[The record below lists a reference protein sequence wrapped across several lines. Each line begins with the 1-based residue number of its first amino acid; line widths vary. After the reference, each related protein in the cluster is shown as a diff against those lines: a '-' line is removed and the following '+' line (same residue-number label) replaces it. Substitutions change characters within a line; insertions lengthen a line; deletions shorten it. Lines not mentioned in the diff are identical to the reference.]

1 MSTSVNL
8 HIHIRRGTDA
18 TYEVTADEE
27 TVGRAGPESLH
38 WQSLADGA
46 FQARLAQ
53 LMQAP
58 ETGDAH
64 PFRVVGETLFSAL
77 FQGQVLRLFTGI
89 YDQST
94 RQSHSYLR
102 IRLDI
107 DERAPE
113 IADLPWEFLYW
124 RDAPLATQVQTL
136 LVRQWLNMDYGPIA
150 PLAIVGQPKV
160 LLVIPAG
167 SGLMTDREREIVA
180 DTLHRAGMP
189 YQILEGSVSV
199 QQVEDA
205 LAGGEFHILHF
216 IGHGAAAKA
225 EDGTMH
231 GFLAFNARSGP
242 EGNSTE
248 IDWVDHERIQV
259 LLSPHAS
266 LRLVI
271 LNACEG
277 ARTSGRGPA
286 GSGSSFIGLVPSI
299 LRAGVPAVIAMQY
312 PIRDDVALQF
322 ADTFYRRLTAGRWA
336 GHVDL
341 ALTLAR
347 GACYLN
353 FPNDRGFATPVLFLR
368 AQDGHLFD
376 TAAPVTEPR
385 QLDVGELAR
394 EALDRISAH
403 LTHGASASEQQTG
416 SALLSVLRAAAQSR
430 PSAQE
435 ALADLAKMPEDLDA
449 QAAARLQLKKLLAK
463 QPATAREVKH
473 LLDVQKSDTPWQ
485 GAGIVAGD
493 RSIVGGKGV
502 KISGNVITGDIG
514 GSVTIGGPRS

>member
-1 MSTSVNL
+1 MTQAVNL
-8 HIHIRRGTDA
+8 DIHIRPGRDA
-18 TYEVTADEE
+18 SYEVTADEK
-27 TVGRAGPESLH
+27 TTGRAGPEALR
-38 WQSLADGA
+38 WQDLLDDA
-46 FQARLAQ
+46 FQARLTR
-53 LMQAP
+53 LTEVP
-58 ETGDAH
+58 ETGEASI
-64 PFRVVGETLFSAL
+64 FRAVGEALFSAL

-89 YDQST
+89 YDQ
-94 RQSHSYLR
+94 RGQQDDARVR

-136 LVRQWLNMDYGPIA
+136 LVRQWLNMDYGRIA
-150 PLAIVGQPKV
+150 PLAIAGQPKV

-167 SGLMTDREREIVA
+167 SGLMTDREREIVT
-180 DTLHRAGMP
+180 DTLQRAGIP
-189 YQILEGSVSV
+189 YQILEGSVPL
-199 QQVEDA
+199 QRVEDA

-225 EDGTMH
+225 EDSTVR
-231 GFLAFNARSGP
+231 GFLAFNARPGP
-242 EGNSTE
+242 DGSSTE

-277 ARTSGRGPA
+277 ARTSGRSPT
-286 GSGSSFIGLVPSI
+286 GSGTSFIGLVPSI

-347 GACYLN
+347 SACYLN
-353 FPNDRGFATPVLFLR
+353 FPDDRGFATPILFLR
-368 AQDGHLFD
+368 AQDGQLFD
-376 TAAPVTEPR
+376 TAAPDAEPR
-385 QLDVGELAR
+385 PADAGELAK
-394 EALDRISAH
+394 EALARIIAH
-403 LTHGASASEQQTG
+403 LARDGSAAAQQTG
-416 SALLSVLRAAAQSR
+416 SALLNALRTAARSL
-430 PSAQE
+430 PPVQE
-435 ALADLAKMPEDLDA
+435 ALADLSEMPEDGDA

-463 QPATAREVKH
+463 APSTAQEVQR
-473 LLDVQKSDTPWQ
+473 LLDAEKPDGPRQ

-502 KISGNVITGDIG
+502 KVSGTVITGDIG
-514 GSVTIGGPRS
+514 GNVIIGGSRS